1 MCDPLARFMISWTAM
16 VTRVGTTIG
25 TVARL
30 SEISMLRTRCELI
43 RVFNTLWQG
52 AGSSS
57 YRQSWL
63 TTCMAEWRVIDLGI
77 GRTGFREG
85 DVTARA
91 GVVPTR
97 VIGAAESAAENGQG
111 ERFGFKFLS

>member
-1 MCDPLARFMISWTAM
+1 M
-16 VTRVGTTIG
+16 VTRVGTTTG

-30 SEISMLRTRCELI
+30 SEMLRTSCELI

-52 AGSSS
+52 AGSGS

-97 VIGAAESAAENGQG
+97 VIGRCGICSGKRPR
-111 ERFGFKFLS
+111 ERFGFKFFLDS